1 MSYFDGF
8 VAAVPE
14 ARKEEYVA
22 HARQAWERI
31 FAPAGALQVL
41 EGWGDDVPEG
51 EVSSFPM
58 AVKREPGETVVF
70 SFIEWPDRATRD
82 ACYAQMQAGGMP
94 EGMSDM
100 PFDGRRMI
108 YGGFTPVLVAAAEEM
123 APA

>member
-22 HARQAWERI
+22 HAKQAWERI
-31 FAPAGALQVL
+31 FAPAGAVRVL
-41 EGWGDDVPEG
+41 EAWGDDVPEG
-51 EVSSFPM
+51 EVTSFPM
-58 AVKREPGETVVF
+58 AVKREAGEAVVL
-70 SFIEWPDRATRD
+70 SFIEWPDRAARD
-82 ACYAQMQAGGMP
+82 ACYARMQAGDMP